1 MPVTWSML
9 QACRGWQGRTAVVF
23 VKGKMGCCREGTHF
37 CASVSLH
44 RGVLSLM
51 SPWVGFPRPPLGK
64 PQPVFGATQM
74 LRAPEATPKIKDGE
88 TLSEVCVLLQSQ

>member
-1 MPVTWSML
+1 MEHAAGL
-9 QACRGWQGRTAVVF
+9 QGMAGEDSSGLCE
-23 VKGKMGCCREGTHF
+23 GKMGCCREGTHF

-51 SPWVGFPRPPLGK
+51 SPWVGFPRPSVGK
-64 PQPVFGATQM
+64 PQPVFRATQM
-74 LRAPEATPKIKDGE
+74 LRAPEATPKIKDRE